1 MGDAVDACLT
11 KAFRDVAVPDGLA
24 ERLLAGLA
32 VDSPAGGADGNT
44 CLTARQTGMSAPLLG
59 REEFLPH
66 RRRWLLLVGGLV
78 AAAATIVLA
87 VWLGSHGADSVSGES
102 AGDEAIRLFNN
113 DAGQAGSLLAGG
125 AAAGYP
131 FSSYVRSLAG
141 TKWRQLNDFLG
152 YSGVVYNLPGPPG
165 AHAALY
171 VVACDDV
178 QQGIEQ
184 SPASPRNVF
193 TTAGCCASAW
203 QEGGLLYVL
212 VVEGDPS
219 NYERYL
225 NLPSSPVV

>member
-1 MGDAVDACLT
+1 MRDAVDACLT
-11 KAFRDVAVPDGLA
+11 KTFRDVAVPDGLA

-32 VDSPAGGADGNT
+32 VDSPDRGADILVCREGRDPSG
-44 CLTARQTGMSAPLLG
+44 RQ
-59 REEFLPH
+59 EWLPH
-66 RRRWLLLVGGLV
+66 RRRWLLLAGGL
-78 AAAATIVLA
+78 AAAAASIVLA
-87 VWLGSHGADSVSGES
+87 VWLGSHRVDSVSGES
-102 AGDEAIRLFNN
+102 ARNEAIRLFNG
-113 DAGQAGSLLAGG
+113 DAGQAGSPLAGG
-125 AAAGYP
+125 APAGYS
-131 FSSYVRSLAG
+131 FSSYVRSLGG

-152 YSGVVYNLPGPPG
+152 CSGVVYDLPRSPGPR
-165 AHAALY
+165 AALY

-212 VVEGDPS
+212 VVEGDQS